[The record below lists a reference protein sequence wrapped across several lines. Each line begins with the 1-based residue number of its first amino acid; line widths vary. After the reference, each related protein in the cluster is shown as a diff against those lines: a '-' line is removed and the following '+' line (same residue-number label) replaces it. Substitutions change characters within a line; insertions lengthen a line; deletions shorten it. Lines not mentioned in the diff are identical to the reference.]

1 MRAIALVIFLAF
13 LATMPATAAVD
24 GSTPAGNA
32 VALIKAYRDR
42 PQPAGV
48 PGLVKELAAAGA
60 FQEPEAA
67 GLYLGFV
74 AGVLNANPGR
84 AEELVASMASVPVA
98 DQWIVIKAIAYSGLP
113 DWRSVMT
120 GSRHHFPSR
129 ATMIEAYLEGKLPS
143 FDEYRMEPDR
153 PPFLRRAA
161 RAMTFR
167 KPPDELR
174 LEPSPALLDT
184 FWGLYFATGSTE
196 PLARIAELLRWSTD
210 GNDLANLSIGSAAK
224 YSLALNASRDQVLL
238 GDVKAVRASADPKV
252 APILDEVIFAA
263 ETSETGRL
271 REAAAAAID
280 ELRQK
285 GPAYRRKVAWW
296 GRAGEGAIALGCVV
310 AAVTGQVQLGI
321 PCVIG
326 GAATSAALKYFATG
340 G

>member
-1 MRAIALVIFLAF
+1 MRTIALFLL
-13 LATMPATAAVD
+13 LASLTHMPAASSVD
-24 GSTPAGNA
+24 GSKPAGNA
-32 VALIKAYRDR
+32 VALIKAYREQ
-42 PQPAGV
+42 PQPARV

-60 FQEPEAA
+60 LQEPEAA

-74 AGVLNANPGR
+74 AGVLNANSAR
-84 AEELVASMASVPVA
+84 AAELVAEMSGIPGA
-98 DQWIVIKAIAYSGLP
+98 DQWLVIKAIAYSGLP
-113 DWRSVMT
+113 EWRSLMAD
-120 GSRHHFPSR
+120 SRRHFPSR
-129 ATMIEAYLEGKLPS
+129 AAMIEAYLEGNLPGL
-143 FDEYRMEPDR
+143 DEYRMEQDK
-153 PPFLRRAA
+153 PPLLRRAA

-167 KPPDELR
+167 KPPAELL

-184 FWGLYFATGSTE
+184 FWGFYFATGSTE
-196 PLARIAELLRWSTD
+196 PLARIAELPRWSTD
-210 GNDLANLSIGSAAK
+210 GNHLANLSIGSAAK
-224 YSLALNASRDQVLL
+224 YSMAINASRDQVLL
-238 GDVKAVRASADPKV
+238 GHVKAVRASADPKI

-263 ETSETGRL
+263 ETSETGKL
-271 REAAAAAID
+271 RETAAAAID

-326 GAATSAALKYFATG
+326 GAATSAALRYFATG